1 MDASAAG
8 ESAGVV
14 NQELHPTLPV
24 PSMQT
29 CRGFPAWGRQD
40 GGGRLKPGWP
50 ATEAVSLS
58 TYYLRFMRNA
68 AGSAQ

>member
-8 ESAGVV
+8 DSAGVI
-14 NQELHPTLPV
+14 NQELHPTLLV
-24 PSMQT
+24 PSVRT

-40 GGGRLKPGWP
+40 GGRRLKPGWP

>member
-8 ESAGVV
+8 DSADVI

-24 PSMQT
+24 PSVLT
-29 CRGFPAWGRQD
+29 FRGFPAWGRQD
-40 GGGRLKPGWP
+40 GGGQLKPGWK